1 MCTASIPFFITHKK
15 PPLFVNGYKN
25 YTRKQYKGKEWLK
38 TIPPKGEGLYPALWK
53 LTLNSVTYPKNS
65 MATESIMED
74 CDSTRHFNCKVRSD
88 AGGYDWIKC
97 PFSGKTAAQIREALA

>member
-1 MCTASIPFFITHKK
+1 MNTK
-15 PPLFVNGYKN
+15 PEYMQVHCKLI
-25 YTRKQYKGKEWLK
+25 KE
-38 TIPPKGEGLYPALWK
+38 EVE